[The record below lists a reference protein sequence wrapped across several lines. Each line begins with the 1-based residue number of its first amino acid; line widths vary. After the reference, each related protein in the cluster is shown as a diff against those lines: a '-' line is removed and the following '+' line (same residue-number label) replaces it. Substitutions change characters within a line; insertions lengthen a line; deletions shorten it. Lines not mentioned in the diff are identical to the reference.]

1 MKAGEDF
8 KQTDWVVEKD
18 NKLKKL
24 TFSAGGKLVGY
35 NFSSSAPIHW
45 ASVTVNVN
53 IAAAPG
59 QGFDWGYLS
68 TSPRNIRI
76 FKVRAPVVTLRQDVP
91 DGTGRVPRRLV
102 KIIHGTQ

>member
-1 MKAGEDF
+1 MKTGEDF

-24 TFSAGGKLVGY
+24 ILPAGGKLVGY
-35 NFSSSAPIHW
+35 NFSSAAPIPW

-59 QGFDWGYLS
+59 QGFYWGYLS

-76 FKVRAPVVTLRQDVP
+76 FKVCATVVTLRLDVP
-91 DGTGRVPRRLV
+91 NSTRRAPRRLV
-102 KIIHGTQ
+102 RIIPGTP